1 MHHLL
6 YKRTV
11 LVKGNEVGSADLF
24 AQEAVSPALELGA
37 YEELWAQE
45 GQTFKTLADLFRSS
59 GNGLPSQFVDMEV
72 AVRRYQ
78 EVVKILR
85 SKHIE
90 DAGFI
95 VHGMLD
101 YPEGLR
107 AARHPVQF
115 LYYRG
120 NLNLMYMP
128 LRVAVVGSREAS
140 EEGVRR
146 ARKLAKCLV
155 ADGAVV
161 VSGLA
166 RGIDTAAHTAAL
178 EAGGQTIGVIGT
190 PISESYPRENSE
202 LQERIARNYLLVS
215 QVPLIRYMRQ
225 TPRWNRIFFP
235 ERNATMSA
243 LTQATVI
250 VEAGDTSGSLIQGKA
265 ALEQGRKLFILD
277 SCFTRGLKWPERLQT
292 AGAIR
297 VSDYEEI
304 RQHLGVTCGD
314 N

>member
-1 MHHLL
+1 ML
-6 YKRTV
+6 YKTTV
-11 LVKGNEVGSADLF
+11 TPPSESTTTSPRLF
-24 AQEAVSPALELGA
+24 AQQAVSPALELGA
-37 YEELWAQE
+37 YEELWGRDRQS
-45 GQTFKTLADLFRSS
+45 FKALAELFRDDD
-59 GNGLPSQFVDMEV
+59 LPSRFVERDVAAQRAREV
-72 AVRRYQ
+72 LEIFQKRR
-78 EVVKILR
+78 V
-85 SKHIE
+85 E

-95 VHGMLD
+95 VHGTVD

-120 NLNLMYMP
+120 NLNL
-128 LRVAVVGSREAS
+128 LHVAHRVAVVGSREAS
-140 EEGVRR
+140 DDGIKR

-178 EAGGQTIGVIGT
+178 EDDGQTIGVIGT
-190 PISESYPRENSE
+190 PISEAYPPENAD
-202 LQERIARNYLLVS
+202 LQERIARDYLLVS
-215 QVPLIRYMRQ
+215 QVPVLRYGRQ
-225 TPRWNRIFFP
+225 TAHGNRLFFP

-250 VEAGDTSGSLIQGKA
+250 VEAGETSGSLIQGRA

-277 SCFTRGLKWPERLQT
+277 SCFKRGLKWPARLQA

-297 VSDYEEI
+297 VADYEEI
-304 RQHLGVTCGD
+304 RQHLD
-314 N
+314 IASHSS